1 MLAYCLIF
9 VASAFATFA
18 QSPPV
23 VPTQPFTPT
32 PIRLTLDDLPEPY
45 ATSSASKPAI
55 VVAVPSNATLLVPD
69 VNFRVTIYRS
79 GLRTPRQMIYTP
91 TDDIL
96 VTENY
101 GGSIS
106 ILTGDTT
113 SVFADASNG
122 IARAF
127 GMVFVP
133 GWFYVA
139 NAGDLRRF
147 RYQTG
152 DRRIMGTGQVLLTYQ
167 STYHWTRSL
176 ILSPSGDRLFVTVG
190 SGSNVDIEYPSRASV
205 QIANLDGTGNAT
217 YAWGLRNPVGID
229 FHPKS
234 GELYV
239 AVQERDELGDD
250 LVPDYF
256 TRIQKDEFY
265 GWPFAYLT
273 PKNVDPRRRF
283 ANGSSERPDLVEITR
298 TPDVLLQAHSAVL
311 DMQFYRGTQFPSR
324 YQNGAFIACHGSW
337 NRNAGTGYKLVF
349 IPFNDSNRPQGYY
362 EEFLKGFLLD
372 PQGPTTF
379 GRPVGLLEMKD
390 GSLLFSEDGNG
401 RIYRIEYG
409 KSTVSSK

>member
-9 VASAFATFA
+9 VASTFATLA
-18 QSPPV
+18 QNPPV
-23 VPTQPFTPT
+23 VPTQTFTPT

-45 ATSSASKPAI
+45 ATSSSSKPAI

-127 GMVFVP
+127 GMAFVP

-217 YAWGLRNPVGID
+217 FAWGLRNPVGID

-256 TRIQKDEFY
+256 TKIQKDEFY

-298 TPDVLLQAHSAVL
+298 TPNVLLQAHSAVL

>member
-1 MLAYCLIF
+1 MLACCLLF
-9 VASAFATFA
+9 VAATFA
-18 QSPPV
+18 QSAPV

-32 PIRLTLDDLPEPY
+32 PIRLTLDDLPAPY
-45 ATSSASKPAI
+45 ATSSATKPAI
-55 VVAVPSNATLLVPD
+55 VVDVPSNATLLVAD

-96 VTENY
+96 VTENR

-122 IARAF
+122 ISQAF
-127 GMVFVP
+127 GMAFVP

-152 DRRIMGTGQVLLTYQ
+152 DRRIMGTGQVLLTYP

-205 QIANLDGTGNAT
+205 QIANLDGTANAT
-217 YAWGLRNPVGID
+217 FAWGLRNPVGID
-229 FHPKS
+229 FHPKT

-337 NRNAGTGYKLVF
+337 NRNAGTGYKLIF

-372 PQGPTTF
+372 PQGPTTY

-401 RIYRIEYG
+401 RIYRIEYV